1 MKLPNAELA
10 IIDEEKIRDYFLS
23 MDHPRRKH
31 KARVFQ
37 SALGLAASD
46 TDDLIAVIKKQ
57 INCVSETNHD

>member
-10 IIDEEKIRDYFLS
+10 IIDEEKIRDYCLS
-23 MDHPRRKH
+23 MDHPRGKH

-46 TDDLIAVIKKQ
+46 TDDLIAVIKNR
-57 INCVSETNHD
+57 IDCVSEMNHD